1 MVSTGRYLVLN
12 QGETMMSK
20 SVKPIVGVW
29 SIITVFVVML
39 SGATGVL
46 AQQKSGTLAQQLQGS
61 WMLVSEYVEKD
72 GKKTEAFG
80 PNARGSMILAADGHF
95 SIMLM
100 RASLP
105 EFAAKSRMKGTDDEN
120 RAIVQGSVAYFGR
133 YTVES
138 EKEQTVNLNLH
149 VDGSTFSHWDG
160 QDQKRVMTIEG
171 DKLMVTTHFDDGR
184 VAHIVW
190 KRGS

>member
-1 MVSTGRYLVLN
+1 
-12 QGETMMSK
+12 MSK
-20 SVKPIVGVW
+20 SAIKKVARVW
-29 SIITVFVVML
+29 SIIAVFVVIL
-39 SGATGVL
+39 FGSAGVL
-46 AQQKSGTLAQQLQGS
+46 AQQKNSTLAQQLQGS
-61 WMLVSEYVEKD
+61 WIIVSEYTEKD

-80 PNARGSMILAADGHF
+80 PNARGSMILAPDGHF
-95 SIMLM
+95 SIILM

-105 EFAAKSRMKGTDDEN
+105 EFAAKNRMQGTDDEN

-160 QDQKRVMTIEG
+160 QDQKRVIIIDG
-171 DKLMVTTHFDDGR
+171 DKLMVTTNFDDGR

>member
-1 MVSTGRYLVLN
+1 
-12 QGETMMSK
+12 MMSK

-29 SIITVFVVML
+29 LIITVFVVML

-72 GKKTEAFG
+72 GKKTETFG

-160 QDQKRVMTIEG
+160 QDQKRVMTIDG
-171 DKLMVTTHFDDGR
+171 DKLMVTTNFDDGR